1 MSDDDWDVEKYKND
15 YESDEHWQ
23 LKKDFMEAHKKNFTE
38 DELICLAQL
47 FFNIEMLGCRYSPE
61 VMRQIGELS
70 KGIVEDYRRSR
81 QNKLKR
87 TFVAGG
93 DAARNKVQRK

>member
-1 MSDDDWDVEKYKND
+1 
-15 YESDEHWQ
+15 
-23 LKKDFMEAHKKNFTE
+23 
-38 DELICLAQL
+38 
-47 FFNIEMLGCRYSPE
+47 
-61 VMRQIGELS
+61 MRQIGELS